1 MLHLWMDIVLLS
13 RHPASIHRPVHRFSE
28 TVYQPVPNPD
38 GPVILVPSLG
48 WIRTGMDPHEGE
60 GGPLVCGFDPWKTQR
75 PHTNMMEAAATGG
88 GWRPW
93 WRWFLEVES
102 ALAVEAAW
110 ELKEAVASMDGSLN
124 MDADTSL
131 DLHRVRRRWV
141 DLHWQGLP
149 SILLVSM
156 ASFFFHVCSLFV
168 DCLQWWTLAQIESK
182 IQFIGTH
189 LFVDCSSSSC
199 FAALVWDAK
208 LELVHPPWG
217 RHGQGGLWGRTSASS
232 SIADL
237 GLRGVPARG
246 LLWGCGRAPYLQW
259 AAASGLPPN
268 PPGASF
274 TRSVYKGG

>member
-60 GGPLVCGFDPWKTQR
+60 GGPLVCGFDPWKTRR
-75 PHTNMMEAAATGG
+75 PQTSMMEAAATGG

-93 WRWFLEVES
+93 WWWFLEVES

-141 DLHWQGLP
+141 DLRWQGRALP
-149 SILLVSM
+149 PL
-156 ASFFFHVCSLFV
+156 SL
-168 DCLQWWTLAQIESK
+168 TLASAEFQRGGSYEDAAGLPTCNEQRRPASLQIRPEPPSPGLYTREDKPLK
-182 IQFIGTH
+182 I
-189 LFVDCSSSSC
+189 CSSG
-199 FAALVWDAK
+199 LVAFLPCWIWKVNIFD
-208 LELVHPPWG
+208 LSVPLNLV
-217 RHGQGGLWGRTSASS
+217 
-232 SIADL
+232 
-237 GLRGVPARG
+237 
-246 LLWGCGRAPYLQW
+246 
-259 AAASGLPPN
+259 
-268 PPGASF
+268 
-274 TRSVYKGG
+274 